1 MPEVKPGSRE
11 EHPGIELSRVLD
23 ELNIQDSIVADQGG
37 LSRPLISQITNGNR
51 RITANSAVKI
61 CKIIGGDPM
70 YWVKRQQE
78 HDLWCQTQRVTTAAD
93 VQSEPSVGNR

>member
-1 MPEVKPGSRE
+1 MTTTLAAGDPAL
-11 EHPGIELSRVLD
+11 HPGVELAQLLEAKGILD
-23 ELNIQDSIVADQGG
+23 SSMSDSSG

-51 RITANSAVKI
+51 RITALSAIKI

-78 HDLWCQTQRVTTAAD
+78 HDIWLKSRGIYTLTELALDGR
-93 VQSEPSVGNR
+93 